1 MIFIR
6 LRGRRQARPVLG
18 GYCRDSWAG
27 NGLDHSADKS
37 HFRDCIVCT
46 RSFTCFRNTPFH
58 LAGHFIA
65 CFDLHDSISKGALLW
80 RVLLD
85 DDRSDSFHL
94 DGYEMETRGSCNDFW
109 EAEKDVNENEDDDG
123 NGHEDN

>member
-1 MIFIR
+1 M
-6 LRGRRQARPVLG
+6 

-58 LAGHFIA
+58 LAGHFIG

-80 RVLLD
+80 RVWLD
-85 DDRSDSFHL
+85 DDRSNSFHL
-94 DGYEMETRGSCNDFW
+94 DGYEMETRGNWNEFL
-109 EAEKDVNENEDDDG
+109 EAEEDMNENEDDDG